1 MVSDPST
8 PDPGYRRCRSN
19 RSFSFKGAPLLPK
32 INTYFPRNLSRLKM
46 RFLDRPNFLVRTDR
60 HTRTRRISNGY
71 LRTRRKLD
79 VPQCRLT
86 LPPFSSFPSSTSSSS
101 SNHDTASLST
111 LALASSHS
119 SSFLTTF
126 LPSFARSNDQRF
138 DTRPLSHAR
147 SGIMAQ
153 RRLTSCGGE
162 G

>member
-19 RSFSFKGAPLLPK
+19 RSFSFKGAPFSPK
-32 INTYFPRNLSRLKM
+32 INRLFPRNLSRLKM

-111 LALASSHS
+111 LALPPLPS
-119 SSFLTTF
+119 F

-147 SGIMAQ
+147 SGIMAR